1 MDHLVPLDQLVAAT
15 TREGRPEFD
24 TELGGYVDAVFG
36 SNGLLVLR
44 FEQAEHPDDRT
55 EYVSTARPFIE
66 VELLIKVL
74 ANLRGRDEDEIR
86 EELLEAVER
95 FA

>member
-24 TELGGYVDAVFG
+24 ADLGGYVDALFG
-36 SNGLLVLR
+36 SDGLLILR

-55 EYVSTARPFIE
+55 EYTSTTRQFIE

-74 ANLRGRDEDEIR
+74 ARHLHCVEDEIR